1 MAISDS
7 FAKTYSINLPARSDR
22 RRETNAM
29 LKRVGL
35 AVGSGGIEYFPAT
48 RPDSAGEFVSIGAR
62 GCFLSHLGALKKARD
77 EGAANVLL
85 MEDDLEIDPRFSTL
99 TASLASTLRNEPWG
113 FVYFGHR
120 LTDLKPTAVGELLTP
135 YQGPIV
141 TAHFVGINGTVLPR
155 LIDFLDTVL
164 SRPGGHPDG
173 GPMHVDGAYSTFRQQ
188 NPDVLTLVAQ
198 PSLGWQRS
206 SKSDITT
213 AWFDS
218 VPGLN
223 ILSGLARMVKGK
235 SRKLDATKQ

>member
-1 MAISDS
+1 MVISDY
-7 FAKTYSINLPARSDR
+7 FAKTYIINLPARSDR

-35 AVGSGGIEYFPAT
+35 ATGSGGIEYFPAT
-48 RPDSAGEFVSIGAR
+48 RPDSAGDFASIGTR

-85 MEDDLEIDPRFSTL
+85 MEDDLEIDPKFSNL
-99 TASLASTLRNEPWG
+99 TDAFVSTLRKEPWG

-120 LTDLKPTAVGELLTP
+120 LTDVPPSPGGELLIP
-135 YQGPIV
+135 YRGPIV

-164 SRPGGHPDG
+164 GRPGGHPDG

-223 ILSGLARMVKGK
+223 VLSGLARIMKGK
-235 SRKLDATKQ
+235 GRKLDATK

>member
-1 MAISDS
+1 M
-7 FAKTYSINLPARSDR
+7 
-22 RRETNAM
+22 
-29 LKRVGL
+29 
-35 AVGSGGIEYFPAT
+35 
-48 RPDSAGEFVSIGAR
+48 
-62 GCFLSHLGALKKARD
+62 SHLGALKKARD

-85 MEDDLEIDPRFSTL
+85 MEDDLEIDPNFSSL
-99 TASLASTLRNEPWG
+99 TDPLVAILRREPWG

-120 LTDLKPTAVGELLTP
+120 LADVAPSAAGELLVP

-141 TAHFVGINGTVLPR
+141 TAHFVGVNGSVLPR

-198 PSLGWQRS
+198 PNLGWQRS

-223 ILSGLARMVKGK
+223 LLSGLARKMKGK
-235 SRKLDATKQ
+235 ARKLDATNS